1 MLGIVIKS
9 SSVTY
14 PTGRERKE
22 GNGTGRDTE
31 NKDKYYVLGQLV
43 AAVQMLAES
52 ERVFKLLP
60 EIRSNIIM
68 AIEGAQ
74 STDEVAGIPGRL
86 TEVFGKITAPAYP
99 AWGAS
104 RNTARILLGVMNYE
118 PSRRATMEIKYSAK
132 TMENIRHRGISM
144 GELSLGAGSLEKAFA
159 ACLADGKFPQV
170 LYLADGFARE
180 GAIIL
185 TAETATDVAAL
196 AIDIANQL
204 D

>member
-1 MLGIVIKS
+1 
-9 SSVTY
+9 
-14 PTGRERKE
+14 
-22 GNGTGRDTE
+22 
-31 NKDKYYVLGQLV
+31 
-43 AAVQMLAES
+43 MLAKS
-52 ERVFKLLP
+52 DRVYKLLP

-74 STDEVAGIPGRL
+74 TTDEVAGIPGRL
-86 TEVFGKITAPAYP
+86 TEVFGTITAPAYP

-118 PSRRATMEIKYSAK
+118 PSRRATMEIKYSPQ
-132 TMENIRHRGISM
+132 TMEIIRNRGISM
-144 GELSLGAGSLEKAFA
+144 GELTLGAGSLQKAFEA
-159 ACLADGKFPQV
+159 SLIEGKLPQV
-170 LYLADGFARE
+170 LYLPDGFARE

-185 TAETATDVAAL
+185 TAQTATDVAAL